1 MEIAAAIVFILFYLV
16 GLIGLIVPVLP
27 GVPLI
32 AVGAVLAAWLTGF
45 ERLAGLELA
54 WVIGLAVL
62 AQVIDYVAG
71 LLGASRF
78 GASRAGLWG
87 SVIGGLLGVVFFPPW
102 GFLTG
107 ALVGAVIAEIVVGRE
122 LVAAVRSGLGALVGT
137 LGGLVARLFIVIAM
151 GLIVFPR
158 LF

>member
-1 MEIAAAIVFILFYLV
+1 MEIAATIIFSLFYLV
-16 GLIGLIVPVLP
+16 GLIGLIVPVVP

-32 AVGAVLAAWLTGF
+32 AAGAVLAAWLTGF
-45 ERLAGLELA
+45 ERLAALELA
-54 WVIGLAVL
+54 WVVGLAVL
-62 AQVIDYVAG
+62 AQVIDYAAG

-87 SVIGGLLGVVFFPPW
+87 SVIGGLLGVFFFPPW

-107 ALVGAVIAEIVVGRE
+107 ALLGAVIAEILVGRE
-122 LVAAVRSGLGALVGT
+122 LMAAVRSGLGALVGT

-151 GLIVFPR
+151 GLVVFPR